1 MKLLMIDTSARAAK
15 LAIAEP
21 GHLIAEV
28 FADSAFKHGVNL
40 MPLTHHLLS
49 DSSMTIADMDAF
61 GVVNGPG
68 SFTGLRIG
76 MATAKGFARAADKP
90 MVTVSSLKALALSL
104 PRSEDIL
111 CPVIDARRGQVFG
124 AAYQHRGDDLQCLLE
139 EKIYDYR
146 SFYDHIN
153 SIDGAR
159 VVLGD
164 ATPLLKEQ
172 FEETENLHYTEPAFQ
187 MGNLAGAAVYAAGQ
201 AEAGNTT
208 DCYSATINYIR
219 RASAE
224 ENYERAHS
232 KG

>member
-1 MKLLMIDTSARAAK
+1 MARILYIETSSSLCSAALSEDGRIISEK
-15 LAIAEP
+15 ESAEP
-21 GHLIAEV
+21 RAHAAMTAPFVKEV
-28 FADSAFKHGVNL
+28 LGGLPVGAC
-40 MPLTHHLLS
+40 
-49 DSSMTIADMDAF
+49 DA
-61 GVVNGPG
+61 VCVSKGPG

-124 AAYQHRGDDLQCLLE
+124 AAYQHRGDDFQCLLE